1 MADDVKKI
9 SKPVMN
15 KVLENYNVYTNKYDA
30 QDKNNSVSNVTPQW
44 WGDEDRELEINFET
58 GLVSETQEN
67 GEKVGMGYLDEEGIK
82 AIKRKEEN
90 DRRVK
95 EREFEQMLEDERIA
109 NQNKNR
115 KRPNDDTP
123 EQTKPGMSIG
133 DLKKSDYEQIEEYN
147 KNKASEE
154 SKPGNVFG
162 KVGATVGTALSGVL
176 EGVGSFG
183 ETLVD
188 AATVATTAYDTSYT
202 ALADGLG
209 MVGTAIFTDKDWNT
223 IWNETKTKGVTATMW
238 NGTKG
243 FVGTKFVS
251 GAFDKFYDNT
261 GAGKALKN
269 NSYAF
274 DQVRTG
280 GKVGGEIVGI
290 ALLTILTMGIGG
302 AAAGGASAAGAGT
315 EVAVV
320 GSGVGTEVAV
330 AGTTAVG
337 SATAAGTAA
346 GTAAAGSTAG
356 GLFTAGNVFTGLTGI
371 SGFGEGAE
379 DSWSQGGT
387 VAQGLGEGT
396 AKGVLNAL
404 LSKIGIKNVQS
415 FASDGVKIAIGGA
428 IGAGGAAANPVTSAI
443 GHGTSYDEEYKKAG
457 GIKSVI
463 TNGILGALG
472 TAIAVKTAKTTVE
485 PYGEDSSTTTRPAGA
500 IEEKTPAVD
509 YEGATYE
516 NPASQPKVGGPTEA
530 APRIE
535 GSTVENVQGNP
546 TPNTSGTNANATS
559 STTTSGASSTGA
571 AASATNSNRA
581 AAAGIDLS
589 ESAQKLYEYAHHK
602 ITSGRGGTA
611 NLSRSEIEKVASSLN
626 MSVDELINMDKKIYH
641 NIMKQV
647 HTDVNLSLDTNTLQ
661 QLINAFYK
669 SASGH

>member
-1 MADDVKKI
+1 MADEVKNV

-30 QDKNNSVSNVTPQW
+30 QDKTNSVSNVAPQW
-44 WGDEDRELEINFET
+44 WGDEDRELEIDFET

-109 NQNKNR
+109 NKP
-115 KRPNDDTP
+115 KAPKKDP
-123 EQTKPGMSIG
+123 EKPTNTGMSIG

-147 KNKASEE
+147 KNKAAEE
-154 SKPGNVFG
+154 SKPGNVFK
-162 KVGATVGTALSGVL
+162 KVGATVGTGLTGLV

-188 AATVATTAYDTSYT
+188 AATVATTAYDTSMT
-202 ALADGLG
+202 ALMDGVG
-209 MVGTAIFTDKDWNT
+209 MATTAIFTDKDWNT

-238 NGTKG
+238 KGTKG

-251 GAFDKFYDNT
+251 GAFNKFYDKT

-280 GKVGGEIVGI
+280 GKIGGEIVGI
-290 ALLTILTMGIGG
+290 ALLTLLTMGVGG
-302 AAAGGASAAGAGT
+302 AVAGGASAAGAGT
-315 EVAVV
+315 EVAVA
-320 GSGVGTEVAV
+320 SS
-330 AGTTAVG
+330 TAVG
-337 SATAAGTAA
+337 SATAAGGAAAA
-346 GTAAAGSTAG
+346 GTTAG
-356 GLFTAGNVFTGLTGI
+356 GLFTSGNVFTGLTAL

-472 TAIAVKTAKTTVE
+472 TAVAVKTAKTTVE
-485 PYGEDSSTTTRPAGA
+485 PYGEDSSTTTKPAGA

-509 YEGATYE
+509 YEGASYE

-535 GSTVENVQGNP
+535 GPTIENVQGNP

-571 AASATNSNRA
+571 AASANGKVDFSPEAQDFMKSA
-581 AAAGIDLS
+581 ADKAGYGIRNYSSAEIDQIANALNIDRNTLLNLGKEVNKHIFKEIMHQIHPDAANGS
-589 ESAQKLYEYAHHK
+589 KYY
-602 ITSGRGGTA
+602 
-611 NLSRSEIEKVASSLN
+611 
-626 MSVDELINMDKKIYH
+626 
-641 NIMKQV
+641 
-647 HTDVNLSLDTNTLQ
+647 TDVIMN
-661 QLINAFYK
+661 FYK
-669 SASGH
+669 ASHGH

>member
-1 MADDVKKI
+1 MADEVKKV

-15 KVLENYNVYTNKYDA
+15 NVLENYNVYTNKYDA

-133 DLKKSDYEQIEEYN
+133 DLKKQDYEQIEEYN
-147 KNKASEE
+147 KNKAAEE
-154 SKPGNVFG
+154 SKPGNVLK
-162 KVGATVGTALSGVL
+162 KVGATVGTGLSGVL

-188 AATVATTAYDTSYT
+188 AATVIGTANETAYT
-202 ALADGLG
+202 AVMDGVG

-223 IWNETKTKGVTATMW
+223 IWNETKTKGITATMW

-261 GAGKALKN
+261 GAGKALKD

-274 DQVRTG
+274 DQVRSG
-280 GKVGGEIVGI
+280 GKIGGEIVGI
-290 ALLTILTMGIGG
+290 ALLTILTMGFGG
-302 AAAGGASAAGAGT
+302 AVAGGASAAGAGT

-320 GSGVGTEVAV
+320 GTGVGTEVAV

-337 SATAAGTAA
+337 SATAAAGTAA
-346 GTAAAGSTAG
+346 GTAAAGTTAG
-356 GLFTAGNVFTGLTGI
+356 GLFTAGNVFTGLSAI
-371 SGFGEGAE
+371 SGFGEGTE

-396 AKGVLNAL
+396 AKGVLNAI
-404 LSKIGIKNVQS
+404 LSKIGIKNIQS

-472 TAIAVKTAKTTVE
+472 TAVAVKTAKTTVE
-485 PYGEDSSTTTRPAGA
+485 PYGEDSSTTTKPAGA

-509 YEGATYE
+509 YEGASYE

-535 GSTVENVQGNP
+535 GPTIENVQGNP

-571 AASATNSNRA
+571 AASANGKVDFSPEAQDFMKSA
-581 AAAGIDLS
+581 ADKAGYGIRNYSSAEIDQIANALNIDRNTLLNLGKEVNKHIFKEIMHQIHPDAANGS
-589 ESAQKLYEYAHHK
+589 KYY
-602 ITSGRGGTA
+602 
-611 NLSRSEIEKVASSLN
+611 
-626 MSVDELINMDKKIYH
+626 
-641 NIMKQV
+641 
-647 HTDVNLSLDTNTLQ
+647 TDVIMN
-661 QLINAFYK
+661 FYK
-669 SASGH
+669 ASHGH

>member
-1 MADDVKKI
+1 MADEVKNV

-30 QDKNNSVSNVTPQW
+30 QDKTNSVSNVAPQW

-109 NQNKNR
+109 NKP
-115 KRPNDDTP
+115 KAPKKDP
-123 EQTKPGMSIG
+123 EKPTNTGMSIG

-147 KNKASEE
+147 KNKAAEE
-154 SKPGNVFG
+154 SKPGNVFK
-162 KVGATVGTALSGVL
+162 KVGATVGTGLTGLV

-188 AATVATTAYDTSYT
+188 AATIANTANETAYT
-202 ALADGLG
+202 AIMDGVG

-238 NGTKG
+238 KGTKG

-251 GAFDKFYDNT
+251 GAFNKFYDKT

-280 GKVGGEIVGI
+280 GKIGGEIVGI
-290 ALLTILTMGIGG
+290 ALLTLLTMGVGG
-302 AAAGGASAAGAGT
+302 AVAGGASAAGAGT
-315 EVAVV
+315 EVAVA
-320 GSGVGTEVAV
+320 SS
-330 AGTTAVG
+330 TAVG
-337 SATAAGTAA
+337 SATAAGGAAAA
-346 GTAAAGSTAG
+346 GTTAG
-356 GLFTAGNVFTGLTGI
+356 GLFTSGNVFTGLTAL

-396 AKGVLNAL
+396 AKGVLNAI

-415 FASDGVKIAIGGA
+415 LATDGVKIAIGGA
-428 IGAGGAAANPVTSAI
+428 LGVGGAVANPATSAI

-472 TAIAVKTAKTTVE
+472 TAIAVKTAKTTIE
-485 PYGEDSSTTTRPAGA
+485 PYGEESSTTTKPAGA

-535 GSTVENVQGNP
+535 GPTVENVQGNT
-546 TPNTSGTNANATS
+546 TPNNTGTNANATS
-559 STTTSGASSTGA
+559 STTTSGTSSTGA
-571 AASATNSNRA
+571 AASATNPNRA
-581 AAAGIDLS
+581 AASGIDLS
-589 ESAQKLYEYAHHK
+589 ESAQKLYEDALHK
-602 ITSGRGGTA
+602 VTSGRGGTA
-611 NLSRSEIEKVASSLN
+611 NLSGSEIEKVASSLN
-626 MSVDELINMDKKIYH
+626 MSVDELINMDRKIYVE
-641 NIMKQV
+641 IMKQV
-647 HTDVNLSLDTNTLQ
+647 HADNNLTMDTNTLQ